1 MPNRTYNMQRLIV
14 SVLAAVMLAP
24 FLSSAQEISDE
35 QKQTFLPKIQKILK
49 DYEAIS
55 QFSTDGS
62 TIDNKLIAQFPGL
75 FAPKIKYGIYN
86 DLALNKGSSL
96 DNPSEYTNFVKEFY
110 PQGLDVTLDME
121 RVSIVGGT
129 LRKGTYTIVAKVS
142 KRVAGIYARQ
152 NIRRATM
159 ALYFY
164 FTAPEVTEG
173 IPDFKISS
181 IVSTDRYLALTD
193 SRGKS
198 GLYLGVAGIYTQSQ
212 IFSSAVYSS
221 EKWAPAMGSSITPA
235 ANLTIMLARGFGIG
249 TGFRMSSYLSNF
261 TLNQYNGTST
271 QTVSDIDGES
281 YYPVLS
287 VPQLTEKNTI
297 ESYDFPV
304 YFHFLMGRSKLRFY
318 LNMGV
323 VFTLVNKAYYTLEG
337 TATKAGN
344 YSYNYNGTTYTY
356 TLEDISEYGFGT
368 TSYKA
373 DTQYE
378 MKLPGN
384 ALAGYGAL
392 GFKIMATPR
401 FNIHF
406 GATINYG
413 LTDLELSK
421 KRYDFDFTSTLGK
434 EVGPTVLQALGV
446 EFGLNFRLF

>member
-1 MPNRTYNMQRLIV
+1 MQRLIV
-14 SVLAAVMLAP
+14 SVLAAILLAP

-35 QKQTFLPKIQKILK
+35 LKQSFLPKIQQILK
-49 DYEAIS
+49 DYELIS

-62 TIDNKLIAQFPGL
+62 TIDNKLIAQFPSL

-152 NIRRATM
+152 NIRRATID
-159 ALYFY
+159 LYFY

-181 IVSTDRYLALTD
+181 IVNTDRYLALTD

-221 EKWAPAMGSSITPA
+221 ENWNHSLGTSITPA
-235 ANLTIMLARGFGIG
+235 ANLTIMLSRGFGIG
-249 TGFRMSSYLSNF
+249 TGFRMSSYLTNF
-261 TLNQYNGTST
+261 TLGQFNSTSNQS
-271 QTVSDIDGES
+271 VSDIDGEN

-287 VPQLTEKNTI
+287 VSKLTESNTI
-297 ESYDFPV
+297 KSYDIPV
-304 YFHFLMGRSKLRFY
+304 YFHFLMGKSKLRFY
-318 LNMGV
+318 LNLGV
-323 VFTLVNKAYYTLEG
+323 VFTLVNQAYFTLEG
-337 TATKAGN
+337 SATKAGY
-344 YSYNYNGTTYTY
+344 YSYYYNGTTYNY
-356 TLEDISEYGFGT
+356 TLEDITEYGFGT
-368 TSYKA
+368 TNYKA
-373 DTQYE
+373 DKQYE

-401 FNIHF
+401 FNIHL

-413 LTDLELSK
+413 LTDLEFSK
-421 KRYDFDFTSTLGK
+421 PRHDYDFNYTLNQ
-434 EVGPTVLQALGV
+434 EVGPTFLQAMGV
-446 EFGLNFRLF
+446 EVGMNFRLF